1 MPDLSAEAAPGGAG
15 RWLLSEVEEAVRDL
29 AARVDD
35 VTQQLDY
42 LTRSDETTQ
51 TALQAL
57 RKGGVKDSAI
67 RPSELQTWLCPKC
80 GARLGIYDPKSDE
93 LAVRYKDFVIRTQI
107 GVGGWVETNCRGCAF
122 PVRLDYEAP
131 KA

>member
-1 MPDLSAEAAPGGAG
+1 MNEA
-15 RWLLSEVEEAVRDL
+15 EEAIRDL

-35 VTQQLDY
+35 LSGQVDF

-51 TALQAL
+51 SALQGL
-57 RKGGVKDSAI
+57 RKGGVRDSAV

-80 GARLGIYDPKSDE
+80 GARLGIYDPKTDE
-93 LAVRYKDFVIRTQI
+93 LACRYKDFVIRTQI

-122 PVRLDYEAP
+122 PVRLDYEPP